1 MKQKTKVVLFLLSL
15 STFFNPL
22 KAQSLQQLYDLADHY
37 NQQIVVSQTGLRAA
51 SEAVMKQL
59 IAYNVLPEGTEIRS
73 ISVMNGT
80 ATIDAIIPLTTPS
93 SLGSRKFTARDAPPA
108 STASTICLISN
119 P

>member
-51 SEAVMKQL
+51 SEAVMAAKNAML
-59 IAYNVLPEGTEIRS
+59 PNVELSASGSYI
-73 ISVMNGT
+73 GD
-80 ATIDAIIPLTTPS
+80 AT
-93 SLGSRKFTARDAPPA
+93 
-108 STASTICLISN
+108 
-119 P
+119 